1 MTEKID
7 DLFISELIEKLAILS
22 LEGEEA
28 EARLALKLQSLLI
41 KTYPDSWLIQKY
53 PYGLQGYR
61 LQ

>member
-7 DLFISELIEKLAILS
+7 DLFISEIIEKLAILS

-41 KTYPDSWLIQKY
+41 KTYPDCWLI
-53 PYGLQGYR
+53 
-61 LQ
+61 

>member
-28 EARLALKLQSLLI
+28 EARLALKLQSFLI
-41 KTYPDSWLIQKY
+41 KTYPDSWLI
-53 PYGLQGYR
+53 
-61 LQ
+61 